1 MDFVKNTKKISNIL
15 EFREIDKY
23 VLNIDSF
30 NKYNLNNIKR
40 VDQLFRIIPPYE
52 LVNDILLLLTNK
64 ELNTVK
70 TYKFSRKIIIN
81 KNILENIKIYI
92 PELKK
97 YYLKCKHSKYLENLD
112 DKKIITL
119 FRQIVRPYEFSIRAI
134 EKYSDGHKYL
144 LYILEKNIPF
154 NNTTLKKINSTLSFD

>member
-1 MDFVKNTKKISNIL
+1 MDCVKNTKKISNIIH
-15 EFREIDKY
+15 FRDIDKY

-30 NKYNLNNIKR
+30 NKYNFNNIKK
-40 VDQLFRIIPPYE
+40 VDQLFRIQPPYE

-64 ELNTVK
+64 DLNMVK

-97 YYLKCKHSKYLENLD
+97 YYLKCKHYKYLENLD

-119 FRQIVRPYEFSIRAI
+119 FRQIVRPYEFSIKAI

-154 NNTTLKKINSTLSFD
+154 NNTSLKKINSTLSFD